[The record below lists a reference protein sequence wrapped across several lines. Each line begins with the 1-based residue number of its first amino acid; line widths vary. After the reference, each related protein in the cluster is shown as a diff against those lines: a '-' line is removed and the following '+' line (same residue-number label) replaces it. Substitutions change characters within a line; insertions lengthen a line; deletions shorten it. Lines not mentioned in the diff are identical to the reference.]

1 MLGERPVFK
10 MYVKDGCPYCDKA
23 RDFILREMQ
32 MSLHT
37 INITQDPHMREMII
51 EDTGQK
57 TLPAIFL
64 GGVFLG
70 GCDDLHAHDT
80 PGSILHRSDDRPT
93 DSEDRQRTTGSGSW
107 RLQPKG

>member
-10 MYVKDGCPYCDKA
+10 MYVRDECPYCDKA
-23 RDFILREMQ
+23 RDFILNEMQ

-37 INITQDPHMREMII
+37 INITKDPHTREII
-51 EDTGQK
+51 TEDTGQK

-70 GCDDLHAHDT
+70 GCDDIIKSYEDGELELMALREENA
-80 PGSILHRSDDRPT
+80 IL
-93 DSEDRQRTTGSGSW
+93 
-107 RLQPKG
+107 KGMINNVRKSVN

>member
-1 MLGERPVFK
+1 MLGEKPVFK
-10 MYVKDGCPYCDKA
+10 MYVRDECPYCDKA
-23 RDFILREMQ
+23 RDFILQEMQ

-70 GCDDLHAHDT
+70 GCDDMIKSYEDGELELMALREENV
-80 PGSILHRSDDRPT
+80 IL
-93 DSEDRQRTTGSGSW
+93 
-107 RLQPKG
+107 KGIIKNVRKSVN

>member
-10 MYVKDGCPYCDKA
+10 MYVRDECPYCDKA
-23 RDFILREMQ
+23 RDFILSEMQ

-37 INITQDPHMREMII
+37 INITKDPHMREMII

-70 GCDDLHAHDT
+70 GCDDIIKSYEEGELELMALREENQ
-80 PGSILHRSDDRPT
+80 ILKSVLNDVRKSVN
-93 DSEDRQRTTGSGSW
+93 
-107 RLQPKG
+107 

>member
-23 RDFILREMQ
+23 RDFILQEMQ

-70 GCDDLHAHDT
+70 GCDDMIKSYEDGELELMALREENA
-80 PGSILHRSDDRPT
+80 IL
-93 DSEDRQRTTGSGSW
+93 
-107 RLQPKG
+107 KGMVNNVRKSVN

>member
-10 MYVKDGCPYCDKA
+10 IYIKEGCPYCDKA

-37 INITQDPHMREMII
+37 IDITRDPHMREMII

-70 GCDDLHAHDT
+70 GCDDMIKSYEDGELELMALREENA
-80 PGSILHRSDDRPT
+80 IL
-93 DSEDRQRTTGSGSW
+93 
-107 RLQPKG
+107 KGVISNVRKSVN

>member
-1 MLGERPVFK
+1 MLGEKPVFK
-10 MYVKDGCPYCDKA
+10 MYVRDECPYCDKA
-23 RDFILREMQ
+23 RDFILQEMQ

-37 INITQDPHMREMII
+37 INVTQDPHIREMII

-70 GCDDLHAHDT
+70 GCDDIIKSYEAGELELMALREENA
-80 PGSILHRSDDRPT
+80 ILKQQINDLRRSV
-93 DSEDRQRTTGSGSW
+93 
-107 RLQPKG
+107 

>member
-1 MLGERPVFK
+1 MFVERAVFK
-10 MYVKDGCPYCDKA
+10 MYIRDGCPYCDKA
-23 RDFILREMQ
+23 RDFILHEMQ

-37 INITQDPHMREMII
+37 IDITKDPHMRDMII

-70 GCDDLHAHDT
+70 GCDDMIKSYEDGELELMALREENQ
-80 PGSILHRSDDRPT
+80 ILKSVLNDVRKSV
-93 DSEDRQRTTGSGSW
+93 
-107 RLQPKG
+107 K

>member
-10 MYVKDGCPYCDKA
+10 MYVRDECPYCDKA
-23 RDFILREMQ
+23 RDFILSEMQ

-37 INITQDPHMREMII
+37 INITKDPHMREMIT

-70 GCDDLHAHDT
+70 GCDDMIKSYEDGELELMALREENA
-80 PGSILHRSDDRPT
+80 ILKQQMNNLRRSV
-93 DSEDRQRTTGSGSW
+93 
-107 RLQPKG
+107 

>member
-10 MYVKDGCPYCDKA
+10 IYIREDCPYCDKA
-23 RDFILREMQ
+23 RDFILREMR

-37 INITQDPHMREMII
+37 IDITRDLHMREMVV

-70 GCDDLHAHDT
+70 GCDDMIKSYEDGELELMALREENA
-80 PGSILHRSDDRPT
+80 IL
-93 DSEDRQRTTGSGSW
+93 
-107 RLQPKG
+107 KGVISNVRKSVN

>member
-10 MYVKDGCPYCDKA
+10 MYVRDECPYCDKA
-23 RDFILREMQ
+23 RDFILSEMQ

-37 INITQDPHMREMII
+37 INITKDPHMREMIT

-70 GCDDLHAHDT
+70 GCDDMIKSYEDGELELMALREENV
-80 PGSILHRSDDRPT
+80 IL
-93 DSEDRQRTTGSGSW
+93 
-107 RLQPKG
+107 KGMIKNVRKSVN

>member
-1 MLGERPVFK
+1 MLGEKPVFK
-10 MYVKDGCPYCDKA
+10 MYVRDECPYCDKA
-23 RDFILREMQ
+23 RDFILQEMQ

-37 INITQDPHMREMII
+37 INVTQDPHIREMII

-70 GCDDLHAHDT
+70 GCDDMIKSYEAGELELMALREENA
-80 PGSILHRSDDRPT
+80 ILKQQINDLRRSV
-93 DSEDRQRTTGSGSW
+93 
-107 RLQPKG
+107 

>member
-10 MYVKDGCPYCDKA
+10 MYVRDECPYCDKA
-23 RDFILREMQ
+23 RDFILSEMQ

-37 INITQDPHMREMII
+37 INITKDPHMREMII

-70 GCDDLHAHDT
+70 GCDDMIKSYEDGELELMALREENA
-80 PGSILHRSDDRPT
+80 ILKQQMNNLRRSV
-93 DSEDRQRTTGSGSW
+93 
-107 RLQPKG
+107 

>member
-10 MYVKDGCPYCDKA
+10 MYVRDECPYCDKA
-23 RDFILREMQ
+23 RDFILQEMQ

-37 INITQDPHMREMII
+37 INITQDSHMREMII

-70 GCDDLHAHDT
+70 GCDDIIKSYEDGELELMALREENT
-80 PGSILHRSDDRPT
+80 ILKEQISNLRRSV
-93 DSEDRQRTTGSGSW
+93 
-107 RLQPKG
+107 

>member
-1 MLGERPVFK
+1 MLGEKPVFK
-10 MYVKDGCPYCDKA
+10 MYVRDECPYCDKA
-23 RDFILREMQ
+23 RDFILQEMQ

-37 INITQDPHMREMII
+37 INVTQDPHMREMII

-70 GCDDLHAHDT
+70 GCDDIIKSYEAGELELMALREENA
-80 PGSILHRSDDRPT
+80 ILKEQINHLRRSV
-93 DSEDRQRTTGSGSW
+93 
-107 RLQPKG
+107 

>member
-1 MLGERPVFK
+1 MLGEIPVFK
-10 MYVKDGCPYCDKA
+10 MYVRDECPYCDKA
-23 RDFILREMQ
+23 RDFILQEMQ

-37 INITQDPHMREMII
+37 INITQDSHMREMII

-70 GCDDLHAHDT
+70 GCDDIIKSYEDGELELMALREENT
-80 PGSILHRSDDRPT
+80 ILKEQISNLRRSV
-93 DSEDRQRTTGSGSW
+93 
-107 RLQPKG
+107 

>member
-1 MLGERPVFK
+1 MLGAKPVFK

-23 RDFILREMQ
+23 RDFILQEMQ

-70 GCDDLHAHDT
+70 GCDDVIKSYEDGELELMALREENV
-80 PGSILHRSDDRPT
+80 IL
-93 DSEDRQRTTGSGSW
+93 
-107 RLQPKG
+107 KGIIKNVRKSVN

>member
-10 MYVKDGCPYCDKA
+10 MYVKDGCLYCDKA
-23 RDFILREMQ
+23 RDFILQEMQ

-70 GCDDLHAHDT
+70 GCDDVIKSYEDGELELMALREENA
-80 PGSILHRSDDRPT
+80 ILKQQISNLRRSV
-93 DSEDRQRTTGSGSW
+93 
-107 RLQPKG
+107 

>member
-23 RDFILREMQ
+23 RDFILQEMQ

-70 GCDDLHAHDT
+70 GCDDVIKSYEDGELELMALREENA
-80 PGSILHRSDDRPT
+80 ILKQQISNLRRSV
-93 DSEDRQRTTGSGSW
+93 
-107 RLQPKG
+107 

>member
-1 MLGERPVFK
+1 MFGERAVFK
-10 MYVKDGCPYCDKA
+10 MYVIDGCPYCDKA

-51 EDTGQK
+51 EDTGQR

-70 GCDDLHAHDT
+70 GCDDIHKSYEAGELELMALREENA
-80 PGSILHRSDDRPT
+80 ILKEQIGKLRRSV
-93 DSEDRQRTTGSGSW
+93 
-107 RLQPKG
+107 

>member
-1 MLGERPVFK
+1 MLGEKPVFK
-10 MYVKDGCPYCDKA
+10 MYVRDECPYCDKA
-23 RDFILREMQ
+23 RDFILQEMQ

-70 GCDDLHAHDT
+70 GCDDMIKSYEAGELELMALREENA
-80 PGSILHRSDDRPT
+80 ILKQQINNLRRSV
-93 DSEDRQRTTGSGSW
+93 
-107 RLQPKG
+107 

>member
-10 MYVKDGCPYCDKA
+10 MYVRDECPYCDKA
-23 RDFILREMQ
+23 RDFILSEMQ

-37 INITQDPHMREMII
+37 INITKDPHMREMII

-64 GGVFLG
+64 GGAFLG
-70 GCDDLHAHDT
+70 GCDDMIESYEAGELEMMALREENA
-80 PGSILHRSDDRPT
+80 ILKEQVNKLRRSV
-93 DSEDRQRTTGSGSW
+93 
-107 RLQPKG
+107 

>member
-1 MLGERPVFK
+1 
-10 MYVKDGCPYCDKA
+10 
-23 RDFILREMQ
+23 

-37 INITQDPHMREMII
+37 IDITRDPHMREMVI

-70 GCDDLHAHDT
+70 GCDDMIKSYEDGELELMALREEN
-80 PGSILHRSDDRPT
+80 SIL
-93 DSEDRQRTTGSGSW
+93 
-107 RLQPKG
+107 KGVINNVRKSVN

>member
-1 MLGERPVFK
+1 MLGEKPVFK
-10 MYVKDGCPYCDKA
+10 MYVRDECPYCDKA
-23 RDFILREMQ
+23 RDFILQEMQ

-37 INITQDPHMREMII
+37 INVTQDPHMREMII

-70 GCDDLHAHDT
+70 GCDDMIKSYEAGELELMALREENA
-80 PGSILHRSDDRPT
+80 ILKQQINNLRRSV
-93 DSEDRQRTTGSGSW
+93 
-107 RLQPKG
+107 

>member
-10 MYVKDGCPYCDKA
+10 MYVRDECPYCDKA
-23 RDFILREMQ
+23 RDFILSEMQ

-37 INITQDPHMREMII
+37 INITKDPHMREMII

-70 GCDDLHAHDT
+70 GCDDMIKSYEDGELELMALREENQ
-80 PGSILHRSDDRPT
+80 ILKSVLNDDRK
-93 DSEDRQRTTGSGSW
+93 SV
-107 RLQPKG
+107 K

>member
-23 RDFILREMQ
+23 RDFILQEMQ

-70 GCDDLHAHDT
+70 GCDDMIKSYEDGELELMALREENA
-80 PGSILHRSDDRPT
+80 ILKQQINNLRRSV
-93 DSEDRQRTTGSGSW
+93 
-107 RLQPKG
+107 

>member
-1 MLGERPVFK
+1 MLGEKPVFK
-10 MYVKDGCPYCDKA
+10 MYVRDECTNCDKA
-23 RDFILREMQ
+23 RDFILQEMQ

-37 INITQDPHMREMII
+37 INVTQDPHMREMII

-70 GCDDLHAHDT
+70 GCDDMIKSYEAGELELMALREENA
-80 PGSILHRSDDRPT
+80 ILKQQINHLRRSV
-93 DSEDRQRTTGSGSW
+93 
-107 RLQPKG
+107 

>member
-1 MLGERPVFK
+1 MLGEKPVFK
-10 MYVKDGCPYCDKA
+10 MYVRDECPYCDKA
-23 RDFILREMQ
+23 RDFILQEMQ

-37 INITQDPHMREMII
+37 INVTQDPHMREMII

-70 GCDDLHAHDT
+70 GCDDMIKSYEAGELELMALREENA
-80 PGSILHRSDDRPT
+80 ILKQQINHLRRSV
-93 DSEDRQRTTGSGSW
+93 
-107 RLQPKG
+107 

>member
-1 MLGERPVFK
+1 MLGPRAVFK
-10 MYVKDGCPYCDKA
+10 MYVKEGCPYCDKA

-37 INITQDPHMREMII
+37 IDITRDPHMREMII

-70 GCDDLHAHDT
+70 GCDDVIKSYEAGELELMALREENI
-80 PGSILHRSDDRPT
+80 ILKEEMNRLKRSFR
-93 DSEDRQRTTGSGSW
+93 
-107 RLQPKG
+107 

>member
-10 MYVKDGCPYCDKA
+10 MYVRDECPYCDKA
-23 RDFILREMQ
+23 RDFILSEMQ

-37 INITQDPHMREMII
+37 INITKDPHMREMII

-70 GCDDLHAHDT
+70 GCDDMIKSYEDGELELMALREENA
-80 PGSILHRSDDRPT
+80 ILKQQISNLRRSV
-93 DSEDRQRTTGSGSW
+93 
-107 RLQPKG
+107 

>member
-10 MYVKDGCPYCDKA
+10 MYVRDECPYCDKA
-23 RDFILREMQ
+23 RDFILNEMQ

-37 INITQDPHMREMII
+37 INITKDPHMREII
-51 EDTGQK
+51 TEDTGQK

-70 GCDDLHAHDT
+70 GCDDIIKSYEDGELELMALREENA
-80 PGSILHRSDDRPT
+80 IL
-93 DSEDRQRTTGSGSW
+93 
-107 RLQPKG
+107 KGIIKNVRKSVN

>member
-1 MLGERPVFK
+1 MLGEKPVFK
-10 MYVKDGCPYCDKA
+10 MYVRDECPYCDKA
-23 RDFILREMQ
+23 RDFILQEMQ

-70 GCDDLHAHDT
+70 GCDDMIKSYEAGELELMALREENA
-80 PGSILHRSDDRPT
+80 ILKQQISNLRRSV
-93 DSEDRQRTTGSGSW
+93 
-107 RLQPKG
+107 

>member
-1 MLGERPVFK
+1 MLGEKPVFK

-23 RDFILREMQ
+23 RDFILQEMQ

-70 GCDDLHAHDT
+70 GCDDVIKSYEAGELELMALREENA
-80 PGSILHRSDDRPT
+80 ILKEQINHLRRSV
-93 DSEDRQRTTGSGSW
+93 
-107 RLQPKG
+107 